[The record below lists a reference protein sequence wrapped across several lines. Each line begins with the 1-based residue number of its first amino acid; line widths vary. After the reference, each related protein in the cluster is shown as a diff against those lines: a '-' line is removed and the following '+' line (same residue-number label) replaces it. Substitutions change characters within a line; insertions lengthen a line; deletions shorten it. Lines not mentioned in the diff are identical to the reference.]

1 MGQKDGLIDVFD
13 EFTHRHP
20 DFLTKADTTAAALT
34 STVSALGGHNG
45 RILELTKWLMAQ
57 LKDGTPEELLRK
69 VIADFPE
76 SMELNQTLDQ
86 LVKHYSAAQ
95 KV

>member
-1 MGQKDGLIDVFD
+1 MQVPLKN
-13 EFTHRHP
+13 
-20 DFLTKADTTAAALT
+20 FLDK
-34 STVSALGGHNG
+34 
-45 RILELTKWLMAQ
+45 ELAW
-57 LKDGTPEELLRK
+57 K

-76 SMELNQTLDQ
+76 SVELNQTLDQ